1 MLCWKIINPEKNTL
15 KHSMGNYGHTNSVT
29 TFLETKF
36 HNSTIPSIGTLP
48 KTNCAHI
55 DENVNPSK

>member
-1 MLCWKIINPEKNTL
+1 
-15 KHSMGNYGHTNSVT
+15 MGKYGHTNSVT

-48 KTNCAHI
+48 KTICAHI